1 MSVLWGNMKHI
12 DNFYCFDVIQRVPL
26 LQLPNYSGY
35 QHFLYDTIT
44 NLRKKGMSFGKI
56 ALWLN
61 KKGHKTPRGK
71 VFKGTHVHSIVK
83 KRRIRDEKL
92 ANKYPEVRTN
102 FKLLIVDK
110 TLVNQT

>member
-1 MSVLWGNMKHI
+1 M
-12 DNFYCFDVIQRVPL
+12 
-26 LQLPNYSGY
+26 
-35 QHFLYDTIT
+35 
-44 NLRKKGMSFGKI
+44 
-56 ALWLN
+56 
-61 KKGHKTPRGK
+61 
-71 VFKGTHVHSIVK
+71 FKGTHVHSIVK